1 MKSLAIKKLRVF
13 SILAILCTCLLV
25 FAAISRECYPLKS
38 QISVVWMK
46 TYGGVKSDKGYFVQ
60 PTFDGGFILTGETN
74 SFGSGDYDVWFIR
87 TDSSGD
93 TLWTRTYGGKN
104 HDWGEA
110 VVQTSDSGFLVVG
123 GTKSFGSGGTDVWL
137 IRTNSS
143 GDTLWTRTFGG
154 KGDDWADEVT
164 QTADGGFIIP
174 GWTNSTPN
182 GDFDALLI
190 KYDASGNIV
199 WSRTYGGSRND
210 AAKSVQPTGDGGFL
224 VAGLTMSFGA
234 GSSDVW
240 IIRTNQSGD
249 TLWTRTFG
257 GTGFDMAFCVSQT
270 FDKGFAVVGRVQ
282 PSSKDYGNLWIL
294 RINSLGDTLWTRT
307 YGGKGYDLGT
317 FVHQASDGDLLIT
330 GSTDSYGSGSND
342 LWLLRTNSK
351 GDTLWTR
358 TFGGPASDF
367 SFCVRE
373 LRNKDLVLAGYTE
386 SFGAGDADACFLRIK
401 NK

>member
-13 SILAILCTCLLV
+13 SILAILCACLLV
-25 FAAISRECYPLKS
+25 LAAISRGHYPLKS
-38 QISVVWMK
+38 QISVTWMK
-46 TYGGVKSDKGYFVQ
+46 TFGGVKSDKAYFVQ
-60 PTFDGGFILTGETN
+60 PTFDGGFILTGETK
-74 SFGSGDYDVWFIR
+74 SFGSGGTDVWLIR
-87 TDSSGD
+87 TNSSGD
-93 TLWTRTYGGKN
+93 TLWTRTFGGKGD
-104 HDWGEA
+104 DWGEA
-110 VVQTSDSGFLVVG
+110 VVQTSDSGFLIVG

-154 KGDDWADEVT
+154 KGDDWAEEVA
-164 QTADGGFIIP
+164 QTADGEFIIP

-190 KYDASGNIV
+190 KYNASGNIV

-282 PSSKDYGNLWIL
+282 PSNQDYGNLWIL
-294 RINSLGDTLWTRT
+294 RFNSLGDTLWTRT

-317 FVHQASDGDLLIT
+317 FVQQASDGDLLIT

-373 LRNKDLVLAGYTE
+373 LKDRDLVLAGYTE

>member
-1 MKSLAIKKLRVF
+1 MKFNTSAVVLF
-13 SILAILCTCLLV
+13 SCLLV
-25 FAAISRECYPLKS
+25 LAAISEKRHPLS
-38 QISVVWMK
+38 TQISAVWMK
-46 TYGGVKSDKGYFVQ
+46 TYGGVKSDKGYFAQ
-60 PTFDGGFILTGETN
+60 STSDGGFILTGETN
-74 SFGSGDYDVWFIR
+74 SFGSGDYDIWLLKINEV
-87 TDSSGD
+87 GD
-93 TLWTRTYGGKN
+93 TIWTRTYGGKN

-110 VVQTSDSGFLVVG
+110 VVQTSDSGFLIVG

-137 IRTNSS
+137 IRTDSS

-154 KGDDWADEVT
+154 KGDDWAEEVA
-164 QTADGGFIIP
+164 QTTDGGFIIP

-199 WSRTYGGSRND
+199 WSRTYGGTRDD
-210 AAKSVQPTGDGGFL
+210 AAKSVQSTVDGGFL
-224 VAGLTMSFGA
+224 LAGLTKSFGA

-240 IIRTNQSGD
+240 IIKTNQGGD

-257 GTGFDMAFCVSQT
+257 GTGFDIAFCVSRI
-270 FDKGFAVVGRVQ
+270 FDNGFAVVGRTH
-282 PSSKDYGNLWIL
+282 SFGFDDGNLWIL
-294 RINSLGDTLWTRT
+294 RMNSLGDTLWTRT
-307 YGGKGYDLGT
+307 YGGKGYDVGT
-317 FVHQASDGDLLIT
+317 FVQQSSDGDLLVT
-330 GSTDSYGSGSND
+330 GFTNSYGSGSYD
-342 LWLLRTNSK
+342 LWLLRTDSK

-373 LRNKDLVLAGYTE
+373 LKNSDIILAGYTE
-386 SFGAGDADACFLRIK
+386 SYGAGDADAWLLRLK

>member
-13 SILAILCTCLLV
+13 SILAILCSCLLV
-25 FAAISRECYPLKS
+25 LAAIPGERHPLES

-60 PTFDGGFILTGETN
+60 PTSDGGFILIGETN
-74 SFGSGDYDVWFIR
+74 SFGSGDYDIWLLKINEV
-87 TDSSGD
+87 GD
-93 TLWTRTYGGKN
+93 TIWTRTYGGKN

-110 VVQTSDSGFLVVG
+110 VVQTSDSGFLIVG

-154 KGDDWADEVT
+154 KGDDWAEEVT
-164 QTADGGFIIP
+164 QTADGEFIIP

-190 KYDASGNIV
+190 KYDASGNLV
-199 WSRTYGGSRND
+199 WSRTYGGSRD
-210 AAKSVQPTGDGGFL
+210 DGAKSVALTDDGGFF
-224 VAGLTMSFGA
+224 VAGLTKSFGA

-270 FDKGFAVVGRVQ
+270 FDKGFAVAGRVQ
-282 PSSKDYGNLWIL
+282 PSNQDYGNLWIL
-294 RINSLGDTLWTRT
+294 RFSSLGDTLWTRT

-373 LRNKDLVLAGYTE
+373 LKNRDLVLAGYTE